1 MKKMER
7 KKTLERVKIEELS
20 LYLRAIYQQYGE
32 KLYLQYGEKSHK
44 EYSELVSK
52 EFNVICT
59 EQDVEN
65 LHLAELNLKQDF
77 ELIAMRTEYFRN
89 LNKPNPYE

>member
-1 MKKMER
+1 MKKLKR
-7 KKTLERVKIEELS
+7 KKTLERVKIEELG
-20 LYLRAIYQQYGE
+20 LYLKAI
-32 KLYLQYGEKSHK
+32 YLQYGEKSHK

>member
-1 MKKMER
+1 MKKLER

-20 LYLRAIYQQYGE
+20 LYLKAIYM
-32 KLYLQYGEKSHK
+32 QYGEKSHK
-44 EYSELVSK
+44 EYSKLVSK

-59 EQDVEN
+59 KRDVEN
-65 LHLAELNLKQDF
+65 VHLMELNLKQDF
-77 ELIAMRTEYFRN
+77 ELNAMRAEYFRN